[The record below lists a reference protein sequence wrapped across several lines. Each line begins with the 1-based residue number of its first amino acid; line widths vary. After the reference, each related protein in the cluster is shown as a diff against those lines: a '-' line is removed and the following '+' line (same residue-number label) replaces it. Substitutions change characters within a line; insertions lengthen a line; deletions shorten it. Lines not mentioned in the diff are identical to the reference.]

1 MRVIALEEHFTTA
14 LHNEKTK
21 NRSRQ
26 VWKDRG
32 AQLGHDV
39 ETELFDLGERRLAA
53 MDAGGIDV
61 QVLSLNQPGGQGF
74 EPEVAVPMCREA
86 NDMLHAAVKTHPSRF
101 AGFAAL
107 PTEDPAAAVKELERA
122 VTQLGFRGAMINGH
136 TRGSFLDDRKYWCIF
151 ECAQA
156 HDLPIY
162 LHPSAPLPQLT
173 QSYFAGLED
182 MSAAAW
188 SFAIDA
194 SCHFLRLVFA
204 GVFDAFPRLKIILGH
219 MGEGIP
225 FGMHRLAEHTTYFSE
240 RRGLK
245 RRPLE
250 CIQQNLAIT
259 TSGAFSVPALLCSM
273 MTIGVDNIMFSVDW
287 PYESNKAG
295 TDFLRALPVSEDDRE
310 KIAGRNAERLL
321 KLGA

>member
-21 NRSRQ
+21 NRPRQ

-74 EPEVAVPMCREA
+74 EADVSVPMCREA
-86 NDMLHAAVKTHPSRF
+86 NDLLHAAVKTHPARF

-107 PTEDPAAAVKELERA
+107 PTADPAAAVKEFERA
-122 VTQLGFRGAMINGH
+122 VTTLGFCGAMVNGH
-136 TRGSFLDDRKYWCIF
+136 TRGSFLDERKYWCIF

-156 HDLPIY
+156 LDVPIY

-173 QSYFAGLED
+173 QSYFAGMED

-194 SCHFLRLVFA
+194 SCHFLRLIFA
-204 GVFDAFPRLKIILGH
+204 GVFDTFPRVKIILGH
-219 MGEGIP
+219 MGEGLP
-225 FGMHRLAEHTTYFSE
+225 FGMHRLAEHTIYFAE

-245 RRPLE
+245 RPPLQ
-250 CIQQNLAIT
+250 CIQENLAIT
-259 TSGAFSVPALLCSM
+259 TSGAFSVPALLCSI
-273 MTIGVDNIMFSVDW
+273 MTIGADKIMFSVDW
-287 PYESNKAG
+287 PYESNKVG
-295 TDFLRALPVSEDDRE
+295 TEFLKGLPVSEDHRE